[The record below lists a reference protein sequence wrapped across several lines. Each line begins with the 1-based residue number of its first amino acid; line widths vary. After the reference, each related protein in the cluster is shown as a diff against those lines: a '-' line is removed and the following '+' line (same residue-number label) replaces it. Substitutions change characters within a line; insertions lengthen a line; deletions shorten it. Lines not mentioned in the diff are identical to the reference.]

1 MKKKVKV
8 VLGRPFSALDNANIF
23 EVKKAINTLKV
34 RVGEHIEEEKVKS
47 WLKDRR
53 MDNWTIEFVR

>member
-8 VLGRPFSALDNANIF
+8 VLGRPASALANAKTF

-34 RVGEHIEEEKVKS
+34 KGEHIEDGKVV
-47 WLKDRR
+47 
-53 MDNWTIEFVR
+53 NNG